1 MKGLGPKKINQ
12 WIQQRESGKIFF
24 EKKSNTVNANESFT
38 RNRLLKEANNTSSE
52 MYYQENI
59 VVKHSPKLEAKDQI
73 QGSGLLKALLQD
85 LSVVVFANIRKQV
98 RRH

>member
-59 VVKHSPKLEAKDQI
+59 VVKHSPKLEAKGQI
-73 QGSGLLKALLQD
+73 KEQAVNQKQLQRGRYRQ
-85 LSVVVFANIRKQV
+85 ARGNG
-98 RRH
+98 